1 MQRKE
6 TKQGVVDTREEDAIK
21 VKATDSLIWIAAVG
35 DIMYGTNFPDK
46 RAIAPD
52 SLDLFQ
58 HVRPYLEGADVI
70 FGNLEGVIADDTLLQ
85 PRDCQIP
92 EHCYRFRMPIRH
104 AQQLKVA
111 GFNLVS
117 IANNHANDFKTVG
130 RLSTQR
136 VLDSLSLPYAG
147 STEKPYTI
155 IESNSGVKIGF
166 VAFSPNTGSIHL
178 LRKELVLETINA
190 VRPLCD
196 VLIVSAHMGGE
207 GLGFLNLTRE
217 EESYVGEKR
226 GNPYTFSRMVIDAGA
241 DLVLG
246 HGPHVPRA
254 LDVYKGKLIAYSL
267 GNFMTYSRVSVANEM
282 GYAPLLRVAVHQRTG
297 KFERAQLV
305 SFIQGYRRPV
315 RMDDQERALD
325 LMKRLTTED
334 IGGDVLR
341 WENNWLFPN

>member
-1 MQRKE
+1 MQREE
-6 TKQGVVDTREEDAIK
+6 TKQAAVDTKDGAVNSAEE
-21 VKATDSLIWIAAVG
+21 TDSLVWITAVG
-35 DIMYGTNFPDK
+35 DIMYGTNYPDNSTV
-46 RAIAPD
+46 APD
-52 SLDLFQ
+52 SMRLFQ
-58 HVRPYLEGADVI
+58 YVKPYFQGADIV

-104 AQQLKVA
+104 AKHLKEA
-111 GFNLVS
+111 GFNLLS
-117 IANNHANDFKTVG
+117 IANNHANDFKSAG
-130 RLSTQR
+130 RLSTQK
-136 VLDSLSLPYAG
+136 VLDSLNLSYAG

-155 IESNSGVKIGF
+155 IESNSGVKIGL

-178 LRKELVLETINA
+178 LRKELVLETISE

-207 GLGFLNLTRE
+207 GFSFLNLSKE
-217 EESYVGEKR
+217 EEMYVGEKR
-226 GNPYTFSRMVIDAGA
+226 GNPYAFSRMVIDAGA

-282 GYAPLLRVAVHQRTG
+282 GYAPLLRIAVHQRTG

-315 RMDDQERALD
+315 RLDDQNRALA
-325 LMKRLTTED
+325 LMKRLTAED
-334 IGGDVLR
+334 IGDDVLK
-341 WENNWLFPN
+341 WENNWLFPK